1 MQDHTIDDELA
12 SGPVDRDVGRHATIQ
27 VPTGGGAVHS
37 IVNPVADPHL
47 EWAMRYCVNRPDGR
61 ADPMALAA
69 AEVLASFDYL
79 CGISITMKEA
89 TRRLRLLRAAHRA
102 ALTPNASLSG
112 GRRPSA

>member
-1 MQDHTIDDELA
+1 MNESSEPAGVAVDH
-12 SGPVDRDVGRHATIQ
+12 DVGRHATIS

-47 EWAMRYCVNRPDGR
+47 EWAMRYCMNRPDGN
-61 ADPMALAA
+61 AEPMALAA

-79 CGISITMKEA
+79 CGIGITMKEA

-102 ALTPNASLSG
+102 ALTPNAELSPP
-112 GRRPSA
+112 RPERKIA